1 LKPRL
6 PLETIFRE
14 DVYDNARD
22 QELVSGFDRTMSD
35 YYRGRIGGKKD
46 TTWSEQLK
54 PLFSTKLRPHMREFL
69 YKCDFKMK

>member
-1 LKPRL
+1 
-6 PLETIFRE
+6 
-14 DVYDNARD
+14 
-22 QELVSGFDRTMSD
+22 LVSGFDRTMSD

-54 PLFSTKLRPHMREFL
+54 PLFSTKLRPHMRAFL